1 MAYPDA
7 SCPDFLTRFIQTR
20 EKFPELLSEEQT
32 EDYANTNVAGGS
44 DTTSIVLRSLVHQLL
59 LHPAIY
65 DRFLDEVKT
74 VLRARSQL
82 EDLDRP
88 ITWAEGLSMT
98 YYQACIKEALR
109 FHPATAQILPRIVPD
124 GGVELCGKFIP
135 EGTIIGCN
143 AWTVHRDRE
152 LYGSDADI
160 FRPERWIDSSP
171 ELIQRMENLSFTF
184 GYGSRGCVGRNIA
197 MLEITKFIPELFRRF
212 EITLVD
218 PKRYK
223 LHAAWLVVQSGLD
236 VKIKRRALESL
247 LAQ

>member
-1 MAYPDA
+1 
-7 SCPDFLTRFIQTR
+7 
-20 EKFPELLSEEQT
+20 LLNEEQT

-44 DTTSIVLRSLVHQLL
+44 DTTSIVLRTLVHQLL
-59 LHPAIY
+59 LQPTIH
-65 DRFLDEVKT
+65 DRFLAEVKT
-74 VLRARSQL
+74 VLKARSRE
-82 EDLDRP
+82 EDSDRP

-143 AWTVHRDRE
+143 AWTVHRDRD
-152 LYGSDADI
+152 LYGSDADM
-160 FRPERWIDSSP
+160 FRPERWIESSP

-197 MLEITKFIPELFRRF
+197 MLEITKFVPELFRHF
-212 EITLVD
+212 DMTLVD
-218 PKRYK
+218 PRRYK

-236 VKIKRRALESL
+236 VQIKKRDPKSL
-247 LAQ
+247 LN